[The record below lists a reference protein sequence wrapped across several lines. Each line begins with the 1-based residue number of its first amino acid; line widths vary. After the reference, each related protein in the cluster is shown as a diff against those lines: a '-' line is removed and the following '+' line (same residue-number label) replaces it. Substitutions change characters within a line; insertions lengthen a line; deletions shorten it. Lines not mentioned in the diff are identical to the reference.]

1 MATEEK
7 TESAV
12 ETEPATEP
20 EAPKADKPKKSK
32 KSDSSEKIAALEQQL
47 NDQKDQHMRVLA
59 EYANYK
65 RRTEQEKE
73 QIGQFVKADVL
84 AKLLPL
90 LDNLDRAAA
99 APDGPEY
106 KTGVDMIIRQ
116 LHEALTD
123 LGVTEIEALGQP
135 FDPEWHYAVLRED
148 APDGVEPDTV
158 TQVLQTGYKLG
169 DKLLRPAMVKVAN

>member
-1 MATEEK
+1 MTTEEK
-7 TESAV
+7 NEIPV
-12 ETEPATEP
+12 ETEATEP
-20 EAPKADKPKKSK
+20 AKTDKPKKSK
-32 KSDSSEKIAALEQQL
+32 KSDEKLAGLERQLAEQQ
-47 NDQKDQHMRVLA
+47 DQHMRVLA

-73 QIGQFVKADVL
+73 QIGQFARADVL
-84 AKLLPL
+84 GKLLPL

-116 LHEALTD
+116 LHETLTE
-123 LGVTEIEALGQP
+123 LGVTEIDALGQP

>member
-1 MATEEK
+1 MTTEEK

-12 ETEPATEP
+12 ETEPV
-20 EAPKADKPKKSK
+20 EAAKTDKPKKSK
-32 KSDSSEKIAALEQQL
+32 KSDASEKLAALQKQL
-47 NDQKDQHMRVLA
+47 DEQKDQHMRVLA

>member
-7 TESAV
+7 TAPAA
-12 ETEPATEP
+12 ETEPEKT
-20 EAPKADKPKKSK
+20 APADKPKKSK
-32 KSDSSEKIAALEQQL
+32 KSDEKLAALQKEL
-47 NDQKDQHMRVLA
+47 DEQKDQHMRVLA

-73 QIGQFVKADVL
+73 QIGQYVKADVL
-84 AKLLPL
+84 GKLLPM

-99 APDGPEY
+99 APDGPQY

-135 FDPEWHYAVLRED
+135 FDPQWHYAVLRED
-148 APDGVEPDTV
+148 APEGVEPDTV
-158 TQVLQTGYKLG
+158 TEVLQTGYKLG
-169 DKLLRPAMVKVAN
+169 EKLLRPAMVKVAN

>member
-12 ETEPATEP
+12 ETEPVTEP
-20 EAPKADKPKKSK
+20 AKEDKPKKSK
-32 KSDSSEKIAALEQQL
+32 KSDSSEKLAALEQQL
-47 NDQKDQHMRVLA
+47 DEQKDQYMRVLA

-73 QIGQFVKADVL
+73 QLGQYVKADVL
-84 AKLLPL
+84 GKLLPL

-116 LHEALTD
+116 LHEALSD
-123 LGVTEIEALGQP
+123 LGVTEIDALGQP